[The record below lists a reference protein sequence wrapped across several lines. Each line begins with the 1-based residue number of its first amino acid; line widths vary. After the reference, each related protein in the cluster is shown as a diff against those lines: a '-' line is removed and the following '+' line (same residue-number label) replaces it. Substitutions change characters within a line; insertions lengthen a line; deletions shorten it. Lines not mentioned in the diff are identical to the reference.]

1 MTTRAKN
8 AGSVGG
14 RATIPG
20 SSAALGGS
28 EVRMFLA
35 LLAAK
40 GAKNIDTAARE
51 DAAIDAEAIL
61 TQADEALVLG

>member
-14 RATIPG
+14 RATIRG
-20 SSAALGGS
+20 SSAVLSGGG
-28 EVRMFLA
+28 ERTFLA
-35 LLAAK
+35 LLAVKDAK
-40 GAKNIDTAARE
+40 DVETAARE

-61 TQADEALVLG
+61 AQADEALVLG